1 MNNVVTYEMMLS
13 RIKNY
18 LPKGEIIDLIEKAYT
33 FAKEKQENIKR
44 IDDSTLLSHSVA
56 VAYILADL
64 NVDHITIISALLHES
79 INAGTTTVEEI
90 RSLFG
95 DEVALITE
103 NVSKINKLVL
113 NDDSESSSVYLR
125 KVLVGLSEDVRVLF
139 IKLADRLHNMETIY
153 YIKNDIQKQKLLDT
167 KNVLIPIA
175 HRLGINSIKSK
186 LEDLWL
192 KHSKPDIYNDI
203 VEKLNA
209 DKEELNILIDE
220 MIQSISEILFTHD
233 LRFEIKGRVK
243 SVHSIYEKLLTGRK
257 FSDIYDI
264 LALRLIFEKE
274 SDCYLAVGHIHA
286 KYRPVQKR
294 FKDYIAM
301 PKENMYQSLHTTVFG
316 VNSYLFEIQLRTKE
330 MDEIAEHGLAS
341 HWSYKEKGTLKSQ
354 NFMEHKLE
362 IFRNL
367 VENKENIGD
376 TEFDNQ
382 IESELL
388 TEMIYVY
395 TPKGDVIELPF
406 DSTPIDFA
414 YKIHSKVGDSM
425 IGCIVNETIA
435 PLNHPLSDGDIVNI
449 KTSPSSK
456 PKKEWLNMA
465 KTAQAKSKIK
475 SYFSKQ
481 DKDTYIIRGKEILD
495 KESRRLKIVQSEVF
509 NEANMKKIITT
520 LKLSDWDEV
529 LFNIGSLRTTVKGLL
544 NIINNDSK
552 SSQEELIDKVMN
564 NNKERKEEYRNEIIV
579 AGIDDIKVNLASC
592 CNPVFGDDIKGY
604 ITKGKGIMVH
614 RSSCANIKNI
624 TERIIDVE
632 WNDKQEKLY
641 YSNLLVTT
649 TSGSNP
655 IIDIVTKA
663 TIRNIQVES
672 FNTVNSNNNLNYILV
687 VKTKNSNDLD
697 NFIDDLI
704 NLKDVI
710 TVKRG
715 TTA

>member
-449 KTSPSSK
+449 KTSASSK

-481 DKDTYIIRGKEILD
+481 DKDTYLIRGKEILD

>member
-18 LPKGEIIDLIEKAYT
+18 LPKGEIIDLIEKAYK
-33 FAKEKQENIKR
+33 FAKERQENIKR

-449 KTSPSSK
+449 KTSASSK

-481 DKDTYIIRGKEILD
+481 DKDTYLIRGKEILD

>member
-95 DEVALITE
+95 YEVALITE

>member
-33 FAKEKQENIKR
+33 FAKERQENIKR